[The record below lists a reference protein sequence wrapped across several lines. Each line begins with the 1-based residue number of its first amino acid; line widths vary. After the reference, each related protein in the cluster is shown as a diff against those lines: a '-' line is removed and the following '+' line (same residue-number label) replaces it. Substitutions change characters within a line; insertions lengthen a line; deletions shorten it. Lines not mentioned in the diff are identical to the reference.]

1 MRQRLSIAALIPF
14 ALAASLA
21 ANVSTEPQA
30 PEAGRPGTASQDQ
43 AKPSA
48 KASLSASARKI
59 PCKTP
64 ENASLCYWTHGR
76 LAVYNGGAPNFRL
89 WKIGTRRIVGVFSGP
104 SRFPPKVEE
113 ADESPEL
120 PAELLKAYEAD
131 NRRILKFARSSLRR
145 KAKCRPSVSNR
156 PRISSSRR
164 TISQGPGQTSSFL
177 SYLLLVLIRQIRV
190 YPGSV

>member
-131 NRRILKFARSSLRR
+131 NRRLKKERGINWAFPPTVFGDFEVCPLEPEKKGEMQAVCIES
-145 KAKCRPSVSNR
+145 AKN
-156 PRISSSRR
+156 IF
-164 TISQGPGQTSSFL
+164 IEKD
-177 SYLLLVLIRQIRV
+177 Y
-190 YPGSV
+190 